1 MKSRKVKSIF
11 KVMIF
16 GKLKRNPRKQ
26 KRPAG
31 RGEEGITDKIGMT
44 FGFDAS
50 EWEQIRHWQKTH
62 KCKYRKPD
70 GSQYY
75 GCIGGGYESVSY
87 THLDVYKRQGLYDA
101 S

>member
-44 FGFDAS
+44 FGFDVAASILDAS
-50 EWEQIRHWQKTH
+50 EAVMNTVLHQPRSACWRRSGAPAGQNLMWIVFRH
-62 KCKYRKPD
+62 
-70 GSQYY
+70 
-75 GCIGGGYESVSY
+75 Y
-87 THLDVYKRQGLYDA
+87 TLRFI
-101 S
+101 

>member
-50 EWEQIRHWQKTH
+50 EWERI
-62 KCKYRKPD
+62 
-70 GSQYY
+70 
-75 GCIGGGYESVSY
+75 
-87 THLDVYKRQGLYDA
+87 
-101 S
+101 

>member
-50 EWEQIRHWQKTH
+50 EWERIRHWQKTH
-62 KCKYRKPD
+62 KCKYRK
-70 GSQYY
+70 
-75 GCIGGGYESVSY
+75 
-87 THLDVYKRQGLYDA
+87 RMAA
-101 S
+101 SIMAASEAVMNTVLHRPQSAC

>member
-50 EWEQIRHWQKTH
+50 EWERIRHWQKTH

-70 GSQYY
+70 GA
-75 GCIGGGYESVSY
+75 
-87 THLDVYKRQGLYDA
+87 A
-101 S
+101 SEAVMNTVLHRPQSAC

>member
-50 EWEQIRHWQKTH
+50 EWGE
-62 KCKYRKPD
+62 
-70 GSQYY
+70 
-75 GCIGGGYESVSY
+75 SY
-87 THLDVYKRQGLYDA
+87 TWNNYHILSMNHIYISPTHIVIVT
-101 S
+101 